1 MGAIILSAGRSL
13 RMGTTKALLPWGP
26 EPLLAAWVR
35 RFAEVGLGP
44 VVVVLNPD
52 GAFIRA
58 TVEPLLDPGVDV
70 RWAENPAP
78 DQSGLRESLLYGLDA
93 LPAGHDAFFTPVD
106 VPVVPAEALRSVRVG
121 FEGASPVPLAAV
133 PQWEGAPGHPVL
145 AGPDLVQRLFQGEH
159 GDRVDQ
165 LLAWA
170 TRRLLR
176 VEVPYPEV
184 AADMDTPE
192 DYARWAP
199 GE

>member
-35 RFAEVGLGP
+35 RFAEVGIGP
-44 VVVVLNPD
+44 IVVVLNPD

-58 TVEPLLDPGVDV
+58 NVEPLLDPEADV
-70 RWAENPAP
+70 RWAENPDP
-78 DQSGLRESLLYGLDA
+78 DRSGLRESLLYGLDA

-106 VPVVPAEALRSVRVG
+106 VPVVPADAMRAVRDG
-121 FEGASPVPLAAV
+121 FQGAEPLPLAAV
-133 PQWEGAPGHPVL
+133 PQWEGASGHPVL
-145 AGPDLVQRLFQGEH
+145 AGPDLVQRLFQGEP

-176 VEVPYPEV
+176 VEVPHPEV

>member
-35 RFAEVGLGP
+35 RFAEVGIGP
-44 VVVVLNPD
+44 IVVVLNPD

-58 TVEPLLDPGVDV
+58 TVEPLLDPDVDV
-70 RWAENPAP
+70 RWAENPDP
-78 DQSGLRESLLYGLDA
+78 DHSGLRESLLYGLDA

-106 VPVVPAEALRSVRVG
+106 VPVVPAEALRSVRAG
-121 FEGASPVPLAAV
+121 FEDASPVPLAAV
-133 PQWEGAPGHPVL
+133 PQWEGASGHPVL

-176 VEVPYPEV
+176 VEVPHPEV
-184 AADMDTPE
+184 ATDMDTPE